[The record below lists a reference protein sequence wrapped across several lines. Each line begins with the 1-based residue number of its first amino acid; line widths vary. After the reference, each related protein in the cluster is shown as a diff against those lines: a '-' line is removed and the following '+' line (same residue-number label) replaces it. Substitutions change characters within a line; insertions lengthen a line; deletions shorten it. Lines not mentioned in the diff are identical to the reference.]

1 MSISILKRKKKLI
14 NEVIL
19 DIYFLRQIDANAFCW
34 ISERESWKLLN

>member
-19 DIYFLRQIDANAFCW
+19 DIYFLRQIDVNAF
-34 ISERESWKLLN
+34 LLN